1 MAGVVRRTQAQRRAA
16 TRTALLDATLE
27 SLVEHGYANVTAA
40 QIAAR
45 AGVTRGAQAHYFA
58 TKAELVTAAL
68 EHAADQITDKFRADP
83 PICDSETKTV
93 MALVDRLWDLH
104 DSPTFVAIAELWLAS
119 RTDAELRP
127 HVIRLDKRVTVAVTE
142 ILTSAAP
149 GMMASPDATAVML
162 TALAVMRG
170 VLLTSFV
177 SSQRS
182 VAALWATTRGELEK
196 LIAVAADH

>member
-1 MAGVVRRTQAQRRAA
+1 MAGITRRTQAERRAA

-68 EHAADQITDKFRADP
+68 EHAADQITERFRTDSP
-83 PICDSETKTV
+83 RCDSEAKTV
-93 MALVDRLWDLH
+93 MALIDRLWDLH
-104 DSPTFVAIAELWLAS
+104 DSPTFVAVAELWLAS

-127 HVIRLDKRVTVAVTE
+127 HVIALNKRMTAAVTE
-142 ILTSAAP
+142 ILTAAAP
-149 GMMASPDATAVML
+149 ELMAHSQAPAVML

-170 VLLTSFV
+170 VLMTSFV
-177 SSQRS
+177 SGPRS
-182 VAALWATTRGELEK
+182 VAALWATTRGQLET
-196 LIAVAADH
+196 LIAAAEH